1 MTIWD
6 GAAGRKE
13 AEAGAARSQEGFI
26 DQQSGRST
34 EQVKL
39 RTPSLGEKQVL
50 QAGVTRRVLQ
60 VRYGG
65 CDHSRKLNFL
75 LGAGFELGKST
86 TARAWLFHPC
96 RSDKVETAGLGLGG
110 SRSPADLVFFMA
122 SDFQFPLKGY
132 DYYSKYYLCLVFEMF
147 VQPQRS
153 PYLLISQH

>member
-13 AEAGAARSQEGFI
+13 AEAGAARSQGGFI

-60 VRYGG
+60 LQYGG

-86 TARAWLFHPC
+86 TSRAWLFHPF
-96 RSDKVETAGLGLGG
+96 RSIRWKLRVWVWVGQGVLQTQSFSWLPF
-110 SRSPADLVFFMA
+110 SFH
-122 SDFQFPLKGY
+122 LKGTITIQSTTSTQF
-132 DYYSKYYLCLVFEMF
+132 SKCLYGH
-147 VQPQRS
+147 RDHHI
-153 PYLLISQH
+153 Y